1 MSNLDPAK
9 YKNGQPIDTTAP
21 LIWYKGKRVAR
32 TIVQGLVVL
41 VPIANGVALAASAYL
56 SEQTDLALPAW
67 VFLVLNGVAA
77 VTAVLMGLVARV
89 MAVPGVND
97 LLVKVGLGS
106 VPASA
111 IEAPGVVAPDP
122 NTR

>member
-9 YKNGQPIDTTAP
+9 YKNGQPIDAAP
-21 LIWYKGKRVAR
+21 VIWYKGKRVAR

-56 SEQTDLALPAW
+56 SKQTDLTLPAW

-106 VPASA
+106 VPAAA
-111 IEAPGVVAPDP
+111 IEGAGRVAPDP
-122 NTR
+122 KLL

>member
-9 YKNGQPIDTTAP
+9 YKNGQPIDAP
-21 LIWYKGKRVAR
+21 APVIWYKGKRVAR

-56 SEQTDLALPAW
+56 SEQIDIALPAW

-106 VPASA
+106 VPAAA
-111 IEAPGVVAPDP
+111 IEAPGRVAVDP
-122 NTR
+122 KLL